1 VSAEATARSAVRD
14 AGAARPTAVSEE
26 RNEGS
31 VEAASEV
38 RKERAAEAKE
48 ASAARDVG
56 AAVPVVASECGRKG
70 AAVSVARAAG
80 AEERN
85 EGSVEA
91 ASEERSEGAAAVGA
105 GEPRGKSW
113 SCIFSILPR

>member
-1 VSAEATARSAVRD
+1 VSAEATARSEVRD

-48 ASAARDVG
+48 ASVARDAG
-56 AAVPVVASECGRKG
+56 AAGPT
-70 AAVSVARAAG
+70 AV
-80 AEERN
+80 
-85 EGSVEA
+85 
-91 ASEERSEGAAAVGA
+91 SEERSEGAAAVGA